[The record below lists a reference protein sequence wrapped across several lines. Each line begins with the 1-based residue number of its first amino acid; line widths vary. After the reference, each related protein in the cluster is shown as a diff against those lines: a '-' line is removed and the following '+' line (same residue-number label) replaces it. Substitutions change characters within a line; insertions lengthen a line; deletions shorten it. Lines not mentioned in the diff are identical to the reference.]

1 MEFVQ
6 KASRW
11 GLTVNIRRTKGMAVR
26 RLITAADIRP
36 VQLED
41 GEVEMVNEFTY

>member
-1 MEFVQ
+1 
-6 KASRW
+6 
-11 GLTVNIRRTKGMAVR
+11 MAVG

-41 GEVEMVNEFTY
+41 GEVEMVNEFTYLGSCVTSDGDLN